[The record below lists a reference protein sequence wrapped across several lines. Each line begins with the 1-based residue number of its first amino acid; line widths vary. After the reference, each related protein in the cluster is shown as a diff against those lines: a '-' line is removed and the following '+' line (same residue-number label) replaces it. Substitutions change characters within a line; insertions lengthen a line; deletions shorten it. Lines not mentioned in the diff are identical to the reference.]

1 MKKGITDLFKNK
13 DSFQFKEVTYR
24 VLNEIEEEY
33 GLKAWFQALEFI
45 FAYEIFGKDILNMIK
60 EKEFFDNN
68 GYNRNSNIGYVY
80 IIKLDGYYKIG
91 RTSNPSNRFGEYTK
105 LMKEPEVISLIFCDN
120 YKQVEKELHEMFS
133 DKNTNGEWFTLSDE
147 ELDKAIQYLK
157 EKEFIKNINYS

>member
-1 MKKGITDLFKNK
+1 
-13 DSFQFKEVTYR
+13 
-24 VLNEIEEEY
+24 
-33 GLKAWFQALEFI
+33 
-45 FAYEIFGKDILNMIK
+45 MIK

-68 GYNRNSNIGYVY
+68 GYDRNSNIGYVY

-105 LMKEPEVISLIFCDN
+105 LMKEPEVILLIFCDN

-133 DKNTNGEWFTLSDE
+133 DKNTNGEWFTLSNE

-157 EKEFIKNINYS
+157 EKEFIKNQNYS